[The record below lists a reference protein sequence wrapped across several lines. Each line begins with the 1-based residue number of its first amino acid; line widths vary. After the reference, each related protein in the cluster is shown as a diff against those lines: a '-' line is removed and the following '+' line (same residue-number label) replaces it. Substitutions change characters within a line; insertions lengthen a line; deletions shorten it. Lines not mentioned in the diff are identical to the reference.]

1 MMDLQIITPEKVV
14 YEGEISELYIK
25 TADGPLGI
33 FPHHINLFSKL
44 VPGELKIKISGREE
58 FMALTSGFMEINNNK
73 ITVLA
78 DYAVPAE
85 EIQIEKAMEAKK
97 RAEEIL
103 KKKESQMDER
113 EFAAAQAEL
122 AKAIIELQVANR
134 KRKRS
139 LQ

>member
-14 YEGEISELYIK
+14 YEGQVSELYIK

-44 VPGELKIKISGREE
+44 VPGELKLKISGKEE
-58 FMALTSGFMEINNNK
+58 FMALTSGFMEISNNK
-73 ITVLA
+73 VTILA

-85 EIQIEKAMEAKK
+85 DIQVEKAMEAKK

-103 KKKESQMDER
+103 KKKQTDLNER
-113 EFAAAQAEL
+113 EFATAQAEL
-122 AKAIIELQVANR
+122 AKALIELQVANR
-134 KRKRS
+134 KRKRIV
-139 LQ
+139 Q